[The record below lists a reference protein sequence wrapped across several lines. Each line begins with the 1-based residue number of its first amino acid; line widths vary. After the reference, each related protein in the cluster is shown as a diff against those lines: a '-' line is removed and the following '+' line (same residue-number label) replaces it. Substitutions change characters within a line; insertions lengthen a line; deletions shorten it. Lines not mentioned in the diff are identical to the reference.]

1 MPESYAPVR
10 ELLDGVAAVTRRQET
25 PQAPRRAGER
35 QVLLSLGGRPEAPLE
50 NRSGARSDQQ
60 LVNLWLGSKRSHH
73 TRRAYTR
80 DTDAFSCFLG
90 ALPPQ
95 EDEDMPGRPWS
106 LAQVTV
112 RHLQAFVEHLEGDG
126 SAARTVARR
135 LSAIKSLMSFAQQ
148 TGYLQYN
155 VGAVVKLPAFARDLA
170 QRILSEDE
178 VLRCFRA
185 APVGRN
191 RTLLRFL
198 YFSGCRVSEASGL
211 RWEHLSERDDRLLV
225 TLYGKGSKTRV
236 VPLPRHLKDELE
248 ELQLANMS
256 GHVFESR
263 GGKPLDSK
271 TMWRITSSAA
281 EGAGISRRVSP
292 HFMRHSHASHA
303 IRRGAKI
310 HVVQQTLGH
319 ASVQTTGDYLHLELG
334 ESSAFYLE

>member
-10 ELLDGVAAVTRRQET
+10 EILEGVAAVTGRPGA
-25 PQAPRRAGER
+25 PQARPAG
-35 QVLLSLGGRPEAPLE
+35 VLLTLGGRPEAPLE
-50 NRSGARSDQQ
+50 NRSGAHSDQQ
-60 LVNLWLGSKRSHH
+60 LVNLWLASKRSFN
-73 TRRAYTR
+73 TRRAYAR
-80 DTDAFSCFLG
+80 DAEAFSSFLG
-90 ALPPQ
+90 ALPPK
-95 EDEDMPGRPWS
+95 EDEDMPGCPWS
-106 LAQVTV
+106 LSEVTV

-126 SAARTVARR
+126 GAPRTVARR
-135 LSAIKSLMSFAQQ
+135 LSAVKSLFSFSQQ

-170 QRILSEDE
+170 QRILSQDE
-178 VLRCFRA
+178 VQRCFRA

-236 VPLPRHLKDELE
+236 VPLPRHFKDELE
-248 ELQLANMS
+248 ELEHANMS

-271 TMWRITSSAA
+271 TMWTITSSAA
-281 EGAGISRRVSP
+281 EAAGISRRVSP

-303 IRRGAKI
+303 IRAGAKI

-319 ASVQTTGDYLHLELG
+319 SSVQTTGNYLHLELG